1 MCQPDED
8 YELWCELNP
17 CPDCDGVGTIEGDFL
32 EHTCQRCAGSGIDP
46 EATYEG

>member
-17 CPDCDGVGTIEGDFL
+17 CPNCEGAGTIEGDLF
-32 EHTCQRCAGSGIDP
+32 ERTCRCCDGSGIDP
-46 EATYEG
+46 EATAGE